1 MQGIFFGALFTCYK
15 KTYFCHVMNFIIFI
29 LIIFS
34 FAEAQYHLDEVGMQL
49 GGGSNVPV
57 GATNLTPFY
66 AYNAC
71 GFYTRYRCGKK
82 DGFLL
87 EAGARGFSILEK
99 ATPNSFFQPDNNQK
113 MNFHFIYL
121 FLGAHYKFR
130 FKDFHRDNELAFL
143 IGSKADFRFTSL
155 HQSENDKKLQRL
167 NTNEYRTI
175 YGFLP
180 GVSISAWIRKAYAP
194 RKSFFIRPGFD
205 YFLKNT
211 ATTKTNLKFENFH
224 LFLNFGFIFW
234 NNL

>member
-1 MQGIFFGALFTCYK
+1 MKYLFF
-15 KTYFCHVMNFIIFI
+15 FISII
-29 LIIFS
+29 LS
-34 FAEAQYHLDEVGMQL
+34 SANAQYHLDEIGMQL
-49 GGGSNVPV
+49 GAG
-57 GATNLTPFY
+57 TNLPIGADQLSPYY

-87 EAGARGFSILEK
+87 EGGTRGFSVLEK
-99 ATPNSFFQPDNNQK
+99 PTNNSFLQPDNNQK

-130 FKDFHRDNELAFL
+130 FKDFHRDNEWAFL
-143 IGSKADFRFTSL
+143 IGTKADFRFTSL
-155 HQSENDKKLQRL
+155 HQSDLNKKLQRY
-167 NTNEYRTI
+167 NSDNYRTI

-180 GVSISAWIRKAYAP
+180 GISISAWIRKSYAP
-194 RKSFFIRPGFD
+194 KKSFFIRPGID

-211 ATTKTNLKFENFH
+211 VSTQSNLRFENLH
-224 LFLNFGFIFW
+224 LFINLGFIFW